1 MVKINL
7 VFKIVNAFIFTP
19 DTPYENVNTVKFRV
33 GTPSNITKVEFIIHL
48 IPVKCSLMVILINY
62 NFIFDKL

>member
-19 DTPYENVNTVKFRV
+19 DTPNENVNTVKFRV
-33 GTPSNITKVEFIIHL
+33 GNPSNITKVKFIMHL
-48 IPVKCSLMVILINY
+48 IPVKCSLMVILLNN

>member
-7 VFKIVNAFIFTP
+7 VFKNVNAFIFTP
-19 DTPYENVNTVKFRV
+19 DTPYDNVNTVIFRV
-33 GTPSNITKVEFIIHL
+33 GNPSYITKVEFIIHL
-48 IPVKCSLMVILINY
+48 IQVKCSLMVILINN

>member
-7 VFKIVNAFIFTP
+7 VLKNVNAFIFTP
-19 DTPYENVNTVKFRV
+19 DTPYESANTVKFRV
-33 GTPSNITKVEFIIHL
+33 GNPSNITKVEFIMHL
-48 IPVKCSLMVILINY
+48 IPVKCSLMVILIDS